1 MNRFKKGDKVKPT
14 CFFLIAFPNSEMVY
28 EIAKVTG
35 DHLQFDNYYSDV
47 MFPAFWFELAEPVEG
62 SAEWAWEQIIN
73 GKPITHATLNNN
85 TIYYCGNEIQQT
97 LIDTRLNNEQTDFTW
112 DKDNWC
118 DNNYP
123 TGWQI
128 YTPAKFADVKKDD
141 YVLFNNNIILQVI
154 GVSDDT
160 FIVPHPSVHE
170 FANFNKS
177 DGRHTYGSEYHA
189 LRKFPAS
196 EVQIEIKLKPMRISN
211 GYSNERLKI
220 INELD
225 IIDFIDKSAIQNIDE
240 VEALLAQQEKEKK

>member
-1 MNRFKKGDKVKPT
+1 MSEYYYADCRCVGALVCKNYEPKP
-14 CFFLIAFPNSEMVY
+14 N
-28 EIAKVTG
+28 
-35 DHLQFDNYYSDV
+35 NYV
-47 MFPAFWFELAEPVEG
+47 G
-62 SAEWAWEQIIN
+62 SAEWAWEQMEKGKCAYIGDLAVGYWHIIN
-73 GKPITHATLNNN
+73 GLLKYNRNGIDENPLNGTCNK
-85 TIYYCGNEIQQT
+85 
-97 LIDTRLNNEQTDFTW
+97 IDWINSVIE
-112 DKDNWC
+112 
-118 DNNYP
+118 